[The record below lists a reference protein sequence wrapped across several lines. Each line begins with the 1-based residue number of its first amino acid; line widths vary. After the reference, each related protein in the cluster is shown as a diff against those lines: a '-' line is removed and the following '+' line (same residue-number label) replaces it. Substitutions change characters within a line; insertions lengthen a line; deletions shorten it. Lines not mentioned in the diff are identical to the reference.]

1 MKNVRRS
8 LLTSSVSLLLCF
20 VMLIGTTFAWF
31 TDVATSANNII
42 TTGKLDVSMH
52 WNTDNGTEW
61 KNAEGINAEP
71 IFDYHNWEPGY
82 TEVRYIKIGN
92 AGDLAFQYRMYIDPT
107 GVVGELADVI
117 DVYYG
122 VVTGNES
129 SFVAPSSSSNMGS
142 LTKLDTLR
150 NIISENESIP
160 GGILLPKDVTAEGYH
175 SGEVVI
181 CVAFHMQ
188 ETAGNQY
195 QGESIGDSFGIALH
209 ATQYSYEKD
218 SFGTEYDSD
227 AKWPERPVNLY
238 ATKNINGTPLLY
250 GELTSEVA
258 IDGDKISATLP
269 EGVKIAD
276 NATTLNLTVE
286 STETDANLYLGED
299 ASARGFD
306 VHISGIAADNTQ
318 PMIVNLGAVLPAG
331 IAATE
336 LKLYHTE
343 NETPV
348 QMTRVASTAD
358 FARHNHYVYNEA
370 TGEVSI
376 YVASFST
383 FSMVKASVDTWDG
396 EAVAEGFAEGDG
408 TEENPYI
415 INTAAQL
422 VYFRNQ
428 VDAGVTYKGEFVK
441 LGNDIDLADH
451 LFNPIG
457 YGYTYGKESNTAFMG
472 TFDGGNHTI
481 YGLYQ
486 NGWALGYSYSTA
498 GGGLFASIENATI
511 KNLVVSG
518 ANIVMECIDM
528 GIVVGYAQGNC
539 HFENIVVTD
548 SVIANYNRATGAV
561 VGEVCY
567 GSYGTDT
574 DLGYSHTFANIVVD
588 SNVVVSSLWGSFD
601 TLIGGVIGGKW
612 GDATVKMTNVITAA
626 ELDVYSDVTAAYQ
639 WYAYRRCGMLIGH
652 TEQNSPK
659 SALNADAPFLTCE
672 NVKVYY
678 GDWVNYN
685 YYEFENQES
694 TTGQRYPWVRAEA
707 SPVGNNGA
715 FSNPRYG
722 VPTHNGVKVT
732 ELDKDALEAVATD
745 YTPII
750 FDQLYGGGQGVY
762 GKADHDGVTTNSKES
777 KTIYVHNNSGWTNL
791 KLQYWFEKGDD
802 TWTTIIDGIDMS
814 TMLVEGNVYKIQLPT
829 SVSTFKIV
837 ADGGKAETIDLSTLE
852 NNNNYCLENSH
863 SYSTTVTAPTC
874 EDKGYTTYTCK
885 CGDTYKTDYT
895 NALGHN
901 WKTNPYTCSGC
912 GLAAE
917 TKTIYFQ
924 NNWKWSKVTVYYW
937 FVDSSGKWFI
947 EEFPGV
953 SMKKHSNDGTYD
965 IYSIEIP
972 AHAYGFIFSNGTK
985 VDEAGHKQ
993 SIDIKVADIDSGTV
1007 FWMVWD
1013 GDDNNGSDFVGSSQY
1028 ANGNFKTHEIY
1039 VVSDKINGWSTSDFD
1054 SNYRLTSSDGGKTYT
1069 ISVTFTETTEI
1080 KLYNALV
1087 NGGNGWINEKSSTNN
1102 ISLTSGEYIITY
1114 NTANN
1119 NFTIKEVIYFNANNN
1134 GVNWTSDSAWFA
1146 AWVWGS
1152 SEANAWYKFTKVSGS
1167 IYKIEIPYDATGMKI
1182 ARMSNV
1188 STEPSWDKANGAQ
1201 KGCWNNT
1208 GDITIPTN
1216 GDNLLKIVQWDNQS
1230 GSGNWSKYTP

>member
-42 TTGKLDVSMH
+42 KTGNLDVSMY

-82 TEVRYIKIGN
+82 TEVRYIKVKN
-92 AGDLAFQYRMYIDPT
+92 EGDLAFQYRMYIDPT

-117 DVYYG
+117 DVYYD
-122 VVTGNES
+122 VVTDNNGFAVPV
-129 SFVAPSSSSNMGS
+129 SFSNMGS
-142 LTKLDTLR
+142 LQRLGTLR
-150 NIISENESIP
+150 NVISEDISIP
-160 GGILLPKDVTAEGYH
+160 GGVLLPAGETENGCY

-188 ETAGNQY
+188 ESANNHY
-195 QGESIGDSFGIALH
+195 QGESIGDSFGITLH

-227 AKWPERPVNLY
+227 AKWPEKPVNLY
-238 ATKNINGTPLLY
+238 ATKNINGTPLVY
-250 GELTSEVA
+250 GELANEVA
-258 IDGDKISATLP
+258 INGDKISATLP

-286 STETDANLYLGED
+286 STETDANLSLGED

-343 NETPV
+343 NGTPV
-348 QMTRVASTAD
+348 QMTRVNSTAD

-370 TGEVSI
+370 TGEVTI

-383 FSMVKASVDTWDG
+383 FSMVKASVDAWDG
-396 EAVAEGFAEGDG
+396 EAVATEFASGTG
-408 TEENPYI
+408 TEADPYI

-441 LGNDIDLADH
+441 LGNDIDLNNIN
-451 LFNPIG
+451 FNPIG

-481 YGLYQ
+481 YNLYQ
-486 NGWALGYSYSTA
+486 NGWALGDSYNTA

-511 KNLVVSG
+511 TNLVVSG
-518 ANIVMECIDM
+518 ADIKFECVDM

-539 HFENIVVTD
+539 HFENIVVTN
-548 SVIANYNRATGAV
+548 SKIANYNRATGAV

-574 DLGYSHTFANIVVD
+574 TKGYSHTFTNIVVD

-612 GDATVKMTNVITAA
+612 GDATVKMENVITAA

-659 SALNADAPFLTCE
+659 SALNAAAPFLTCD

-685 YYEFENQES
+685 YYEFAEQDS
-694 TTGQRYPWVRAEA
+694 PTGRNYPWVRAEA

-722 VPTHNGVKVT
+722 VPTFNDKKVT
-732 ELDKDALEAVATD
+732 EMTD
-745 YTPII
+745 EEFKAAASNSTPII
-750 FDQLYGGGQGVY
+750 FNQLYGGGQGVY
-762 GKADHDGVTTNSKES
+762 GCAEHDGVTTNSKSS
-777 KTIYVHNNSGWTNL
+777 KTIYVRNNAGWTNL
-791 KLQYWFEKGDD
+791 KLQYWFANGDD

-814 TMLVEGNVYKIQLPT
+814 TMLVEENVYKIQLPT
-829 SVSTFKIV
+829 AVSAFKIV
-837 ADGGKAETIDLSTLE
+837 ADGSNSSGEIALSTLE
-852 NNNNYCLENSH
+852 NDDHYCLGNSH
-863 SYSTTVTAPTC
+863 DYSTTTVTNPTC
-874 EDKGYTTYTCK
+874 EDKGYTTHTCK
-885 CGDTYKTDYT
+885 CGDAYKTDYT

-901 WKTNPYTCSGC
+901 WKTNPYTCSEC

-924 NNWKWSKVTVYYW
+924 NNWQWSKVTVYYW

-953 SMKKHSNDGTYD
+953 SMKKCSNDGTYD

-993 SIDIKVADIDSGTV
+993 SVDIKVADIDSGTV

-1013 GDDNNGSDFVGSSQY
+1013 GDDNNGSDFVGSNQY
-1028 ANGNFKTHEIY
+1028 ANGNFKTHDIY
-1039 VVSDKINGWSTSDFD
+1039 IVGDMNGWSTSNID
-1054 SNYRLTSSDGGKTYT
+1054 NKYHLTPSADGKTWT
-1069 ISVTFTETTEI
+1069 ITMTFDETTEI
-1080 KLYNALV
+1080 KLYNALIYD
-1087 NGGNGWINEKSSTNN
+1087 GNGWINEKNSTKN

-1119 NFTIKEVIYFNANNN
+1119 NFTVKEVIYFNANNN
-1134 GVNWTSDSAWFA
+1134 GVNWTSDKAWFA

-1152 SEANAWYKFTKVSGS
+1152 SEADAWYKFVLVSGS
-1167 IYKIEIPYDATGMKI
+1167 TYKIEIPYDATGMKI
-1182 ARMSNV
+1182 VRMSNV
-1188 STEPSWDKANGAQ
+1188 STDPSWDKANGAQ
-1201 KGCWNNT
+1201 KGYWNQT
-1208 GDITIPTN
+1208 GNITIPTN
-1216 GDNLLKIVQWDNQS
+1216 GNNLFTISKWDDQTS
-1230 GSGNWSKYTP
+1230 GWSKKQ

>member
-42 TTGKLDVSMH
+42 KTGKLDVSMH

-61 KNAEGINAEP
+61 KNAEGINADA
-71 IFDYHNWEPGY
+71 IFSYQNWEPGY

-117 DVYYG
+117 DVYYD
-122 VVTGNES
+122 VVTDNNGFAVPV
-129 SFVAPSSSSNMGS
+129 SFSNMGS
-142 LTKLDTLR
+142 LQRLGTLR
-150 NIISENESIP
+150 NVISEDISIP
-160 GGILLPKDVTAEGYH
+160 GGVLLPAGETENGCY

-188 ETAGNQY
+188 ESANNHY
-195 QGESIGDSFGIALH
+195 QGESIGDSFGITLH

-227 AKWPERPVNLY
+227 AKWPERP
-238 ATKNINGTPLLY
+238 INASASRAISESDIVLGALAN
-250 GELTSEVA
+250 EVA
-258 IDGDKISATLP
+258 INGNKVSATIP
-269 EGVKIAD
+269 ADVKVESGASS
-276 NATTLNLTVE
+276 LNLTVK
-286 STETDANLYLGED
+286 SAETDANLSLGED

-306 VHISGIAADNTQ
+306 VHISGIAADNTK

-331 IAATE
+331 IDSTA

-343 NETPV
+343 NGTPV

-358 FARHNHYVYNEA
+358 FSIHNQYVYNEA
-370 TGEVSI
+370 TGEVTI
-376 YVASFST
+376 YVAT
-383 FSMVKASVDTWDG
+383 FSIFSAVKTSADVWDG
-396 EAVAEGFAEGDG
+396 EAVATGFASGKG
-408 TEENPYI
+408 TEKDPYI

-422 VYFRNQ
+422 VFFRNQ

-441 LGNDIDLADH
+441 LNKDIDLADH
-451 LFNPIG
+451 LFDPIG
-457 YGYTYGKESNTAFMG
+457 FGYTYTKKDDEVRTAFMG

-481 YGLYQ
+481 YNLRQ
-486 NGWALGYSYSTA
+486 NGWELGEQYSYSTA

-518 ANIVMECIDM
+518 ANIVMECVDM

-567 GSYGTDT
+567 GGYGTDVKA
-574 DLGYSHTFANIVVD
+574 GYSHTFNNIVVD

-685 YYEFENQES
+685 YYEFANQDS
-694 TTGQRYPWVRAEA
+694 GTGRNYPWVRAEA

-722 VPTHNGVKVT
+722 VPTHTAVNGEKITVNN
-732 ELDKDALEAVATD
+732 ENKDTYKTGYAA
-745 YTPII
+745 IK

-762 GKADHDGVTTNSKES
+762 GKADHAGVTT
-777 KTIYVHNNSGWTNL
+777 
-791 KLQYWFEKGDD
+791 
-802 TWTTIIDGIDMS
+802 
-814 TMLVEGNVYKIQLPT
+814 
-829 SVSTFKIV
+829 
-837 ADGGKAETIDLSTLE
+837 
-852 NNNNYCLENSH
+852 
-863 SYSTTVTAPTC
+863 TVL
-874 EDKGYTTYTCK
+874 
-885 CGDTYKTDYT
+885 TD
-895 NALGHN
+895 
-901 WKTNPYTCSGC
+901 
-912 GLAAE
+912 

-924 NNWKWSKVTVYYW
+924 NNWNWTNLKIYYW
-937 FVDSSGKWFI
+937 YGNGNDEWTTVVEGISLTGMSDTKVGGYDLYTFDIPAYVAGYQIEGYDSTTKTTHKTEKVLANNIVDGNIYWFI
-947 EEFPGV
+947 Y
-953 SMKKHSNDGTYD
+953 SNGGYAISANKYEANFQTHD
-965 IYSIEIP
+965 IYIVGDQMNNWSTE
-972 AHAYGFIFSNGTK
+972 N
-985 VDEAGHKQ
+985 
-993 SIDIKVADIDSGTV
+993 IDSK
-1007 FWMVWD
+1007 
-1013 GDDNNGSDFVGSSQY
+1013 Y
-1028 ANGNFKTHEIY
+1028 H
-1039 VVSDKINGWSTSDFD
+1039 
-1054 SNYRLTSSDGGKTYT
+1054 LTPSADGKTWT
-1069 ISVTFTETTEI
+1069 ITITFDKTTKI
-1080 KLYNALV
+1080 KLYNTMIV
-1087 NGGNGWINEKSSTNN
+1087 SEGNSRWIGGKGYGNN
-1102 ISLTSGEYIITY
+1102 NDGDVTLAPGKYTITY
-1114 NTANN
+1114 SVQYNY
-1119 NFTIKEVIYFNANNN
+1119 FTFTMNERFIYLKVNDSNANWDQ
-1134 GVNWTSDSAWFA
+1134 GGAWFA

-1152 SEANAWYKFTKVSGS
+1152 SKADAWYTFEKVSTGV
-1167 IYKIEIPYDATGMKI
+1167 YKIAIPEDATGMKVL
-1182 ARMSNV
+1182 RMS
-1188 STEPSWDKANGAQ
+1188 SAAKSPSWNKVDGA
-1201 KGCWNNT
+1201 KDGYWNIT
-1208 GDITIPTN
+1208 GDITIQRN
-1216 GDNLLKIVQWDNQS
+1216 DYNLFTINSWNVNNTGNS
-1230 GSGNWSKYTP
+1230 GGYWSKK